1 MKPSKISVLGF
12 QFYGGSEDGCI
23 FALYPEC
30 LKDMVVMIND
40 AKDFLRNS
48 GSKWAEMT
56 MLSRDGQ
63 KEVVNLYLEQDKMES
78 AQKAD
83 FQDTNFLGVMNSV
96 MTNVMTNVMPSVE
109 DDPYQ
114 WSFGN

>member
-1 MKPSKISVLGF
+1 MKPSRISVLGF
-12 QFYGGSEDGCI
+12 QFYGGKEDGCI

-40 AKDFLRNS
+40 AKEFLRDS

-63 KEVVNLYLEQDKMES
+63 KEVVNLYVEQDKVES
-78 AQKAD
+78 EFKSAKQAD
-83 FQDTNFLGVMNSV
+83 FQDTNFMGVMP
-96 MTNVMTNVMPSVE
+96 VMPNMNN
-109 DDPYQ
+109 DPYQ
-114 WSFGN
+114 WTFGN